1 MINVYYAKDLKKE
14 DILSRSLSD
23 NSAIETTVQAIL
35 ENVKTNGDSAL
46 FAYTEKF
53 DGVKLD
59 SLLVSKEEIDYALS
73 ITDPYLIDTM
83 KMAAERIEKFHA
95 AQCENDYVINQDNG
109 IVLGQKITA
118 IESVGLY
125 VPGGTASYPSSVLM
139 NAVPAKLAGVK
150 NICITTPPS
159 KDGTVAA
166 PILVAAS
173 IAGVSKIYKM
183 GGAQAIAAL
192 SYGTESVSPV
202 DKIVGPGNAYV
213 AAAKRRVFGIVDID
227 MVAGP
232 SEILVIADENCNP
245 SYVAA
250 DMLSQAEHDKLAQ
263 AILITNSEALA
274 KEVQKELEVQI
285 AAAPRQEI
293 CRASIDD
300 FGKIIIVNSI
310 DEAIKISNIIAPE
323 HLEVCVDEPFRYLN
337 AIKNAGSIFLG
348 RNVPE
353 ALGDYF
359 AGPNHTLPTNG
370 TARFSSPLG
379 VYDFQKRSSFIY
391 YSDTALKEVG
401 DRIVNFAEHE
411 GLYAHANSVKLRLGK

>member
-1 MINVYYAKDLKKE
+1 MIKIYYADSLEKE
-14 DILSRSLSD
+14 DILSRSISD

-35 ENVKTNGDSAL
+35 DDVKTNGDAAL
-46 FAYTEKF
+46 LAYTEKF
-53 DGVKLD
+53 DGVKLQ
-59 SLLVSKEEIDYALS
+59 SLTVSKDEIDHALS

-83 KMAAERIEKFHA
+83 KMAAERIKKFHA
-95 AQCENDYVINQDNG
+95 AQCENDYIINQDNG
-109 IVLGQKITA
+109 IVLGQKITPIA
-118 IESVGLY
+118 RVGLY

-139 NAVPAKLAGVK
+139 NAIPAKLAGVK

-159 KDGTVAA
+159 KDGSIAA

-173 IAGVSKIYKM
+173 IAGVDIIYKV
-183 GGAQAIAAL
+183 GGAQAVAAL
-192 SYGTESVSPV
+192 TYGTESITPV

-250 DMLSQAEHDKLAQ
+250 DMLSQAEHDRLAQ

-274 KEVQKELEVQI
+274 KAVQQELEVQI
-285 AAAPRQEI
+285 EAAPRRDI
-293 CRASIDD
+293 CRVSIDNY
-300 FGKIIIVNSI
+300 GKIIIADSI
-310 DEAIKISNIIAPE
+310 DKAIEISNMIAPE
-323 HLEVCVDEPFRYLN
+323 HLEICVDEPFRYLN

-391 YSDTALKEVG
+391 YSDEALKEVG

-411 GLYAHANSVKLRLGK
+411 GLYAHANSVQIRLNK